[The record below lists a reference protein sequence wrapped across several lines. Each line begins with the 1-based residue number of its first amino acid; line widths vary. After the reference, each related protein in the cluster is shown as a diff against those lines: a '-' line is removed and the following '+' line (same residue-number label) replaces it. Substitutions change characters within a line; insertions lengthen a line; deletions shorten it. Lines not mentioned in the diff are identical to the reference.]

1 MREDV
6 QGCAKSMLCIIKD
19 VGPLHLIKIE
29 TSQETSL
36 GLHKKF
42 TRIMSPICGECDWCG
57 WSYANFPCQK
67 GRLSVVYGSCQIQ
80 RRNQPGI
87 LAQSWI
93 REMLKYEAN
102 SLAPKLAWLFGSN
115 FPPERLVRCWFFFFF
130 DLPLW
135 LKLQSDSLIFPEWLR
150 TSHGF
155 TFHVMIPAICVASL
169 QPEQI

>member
-1 MREDV
+1 MQRAQGGHTEDISIDIEVEEKWRIHAWRCTGMREI
-6 QGCAKSMLCIIKD
+6 MLCIIKD

-80 RRNQPGI
+80 LATLGI

-115 FPPERLVRCWFFFFF
+115 FPPERLVRCWFFFFR
-130 DLPLW
+130 LA
-135 LKLQSDSLIFPEWLR
+135 
-150 TSHGF
+150 T
-155 TFHVMIPAICVASL
+155 VA
-169 QPEQI
+169 QATVW

>member
-6 QGCAKSMLCIIKD
+6 QGYNKIMLCIIKD
-19 VGPLHLIKIE
+19 VVSLHLIKIE

-80 RRNQPGI
+80 LATLGI

-115 FPPERLVRCWFFFFF
+115 FPRSDLCGADFFFF